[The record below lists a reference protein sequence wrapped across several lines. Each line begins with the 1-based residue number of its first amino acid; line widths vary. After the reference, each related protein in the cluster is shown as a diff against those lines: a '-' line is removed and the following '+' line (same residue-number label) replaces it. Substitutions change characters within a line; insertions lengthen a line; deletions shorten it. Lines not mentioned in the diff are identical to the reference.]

1 MTLSKIRVTKKSQFS
16 FYKSLGGSDGLQ
28 KLFNIPKSSLELNNY
43 EFVTKKNGF
52 QNVSMKKTAIFGGN
66 VLFFGVFLL
75 QNKSRLE
82 KKCSLYSLY
91 GEF

>member
-16 FYKSLGGSDGLQ
+16 FYKSLGGSDRLQ

-82 KKCSLYSLY
+82 KKCSLYTLY
-91 GEF
+91 GDF